1 MNVPEFCYAASIEDV
16 EGKGF
21 SLVPSK
27 YIEFVNRD
35 EQVDYATK
43 IAELQKELS
52 IILAE
57 EEQNKVQLK
66 RLFAELGA
74 EL

>member
-1 MNVPEFCYAASIEDV
+1 M
-16 EGKGF
+16 
-21 SLVPSK
+21 
-27 YIEFVNRD
+27 NRD

>member
-1 MNVPEFCYAASIEDV
+1 MLQ
-16 EGKGF
+16 GKGF

-74 EL
+74 ELWEKMIISL